1 METNIRIANFGGRI
15 AALVIDILSLGI
27 IGIILGLTIQDF
39 LISIG
44 SYGSLLGLTIAVL
57 YFTIFNSKLFN
68 GQTIGKKAFGI
79 QVTDE
84 SGKTL
89 GLQKSFIRA
98 LILCT
103 PYFLINVEFPG
114 VPVGSIIF
122 LLKNIS
128 CVALTIGVILIYIFN
143 KGNRQSLHDLVIG
156 SYVVSTER
164 QEEYSILPAVTN
176 ASYYVFGISVVFIAI
191 FTIVSLRQLK
201 STYPDLVSIQDHI
214 SNIDG
219 VLNAGV
225 SKNTS
230 TVYGQEKST
239 TKSIK
244 AQLWVKKLPDNSD
257 ELENMKETR
266 TAIKTILENEPNI
279 DQYDIISV
287 TLIRG
292 FNIGIASWKHYLTSQ
307 KSPAEWKILLEK

>member
-15 AALVIDILSLGI
+15 AALVVDILSLGI

-39 LISIG
+39 LIGIG

-68 GQTIGKKAFGI
+68 GQTIGKKAFDI

-89 GLQKSFIRA
+89 DLQKSFFRA

-114 VPVGSIIF
+114 MPLGSTFF
-122 LLKNIS
+122 LLKNFS
-128 CVALTIGVILIYIFN
+128 CIALTLGVILIYIFN

-164 QEEYSILPAVTN
+164 QEEYSMLSSVTK

-191 FTIVSLRQLK
+191 FTFVSLSQLK
-201 STYPDLVSIQDHI
+201 SAYSDLVSIQERI

-219 VLNAGV
+219 VLSAGV

-230 TVYGQEKST
+230 TVYGQKEST
-239 TKSIK
+239 TKSFT
-244 AQLWVKKLPDNSD
+244 AQLWVKKLPSNSD
-257 ELENMKETR
+257 ELENMKVTR
-266 TAIKTILENEPNI
+266 TAIKTILEFEPSI
-279 DQYDIISV
+279 EQYDIISV
-287 TLIRG
+287 TLIKG
-292 FNIGIASWKHYLTSQ
+292 FNIGIASWKHSFSSQ
-307 KSPAEWKILLEK
+307 KSPSEWKILLEK